1 MHHLPS
7 VSVLLALRN
16 EEAAIDECLAS
27 LVAQDYQGSWEVIV
41 ADGAS
46 TDGTRIRL
54 DAWSDRLPRLTVI
67 DNPPRL
73 QSHGLN
79 RAAATAGGEVLVRM
93 DAHTRYAPD
102 YITRSVNGLSES
114 GAVAVGGRLHPEGR
128 SSFGK
133 AVATAMR
140 SPLAI
145 GPGKF
150 HHAGRPGPA
159 DTVYLGAFR
168 RADFLKIGG
177 YRAFPS
183 EVAEDADLYFRWRKA
198 GRLVYLDPAIRS
210 IYQPRQA
217 PEALWRQFWRY
228 GMGKA
233 DMLYV
238 NGRWPS
244 WRPLGPMALVV
255 GLMVAAGL
263 GAITR
268 RWAWFLVPV
277 GAWMAAVGA
286 EGARIAPGRATWRR
300 AVAAMTIMHLSYG
313 LGLLRGL
320 LRRPSKVRSRVVH
333 LPPTDLE
340 NLP

>member
-7 VSVLLALRN
+7 VSVLLAVRN
-16 EEAAIDECLAS
+16 EESAIDECLSSLAS
-27 LVAQDYQGSWEVIV
+27 QDYQGSWEVIV

-54 DAWSDRLPRLTVI
+54 DAWADRLPHLTVV

-79 RAAATAGGEVLVRM
+79 RAAGAAGGEVLVRM

-102 YITRSVNGLSES
+102 YITCSVVALSKS
-114 GAVAVGGRLHPEGR
+114 GAVAVGGGLHPEGR
-128 SSFGK
+128 SPFGR
-133 AVATAMR
+133 AVAAAMG

-145 GPGKF
+145 GPGRF

-168 RADFLKIGG
+168 RADFLAIGG

-183 EVAEDADLYFRWRKA
+183 GVAEDADLYYRWRKA
-198 GRLVYLDPAIRS
+198 GRLVYLDPAVRS
-210 IYQPRQA
+210 FYQPRES

-244 WRPLGPMALVV
+244 WRPLGPLALV
-255 GLMVAAGL
+255 AGL
-263 GAITR
+263 AIAALLGAVTR
-268 RWAWFLVPV
+268 HWAVFGIPS

-286 EGARIAPGRATWRR
+286 EGVRIMPGRAAWGRT
-300 AVAAMTIMHLSYG
+300 VAAMIIMHLSYG
-313 LGLLRGL
+313 MGLLRGL
-320 LRRPSKVRSRVVH
+320 LRRPSHVRSRVVH
-333 LPPTDLE
+333 LPPTDL
-340 NLP
+340 